1 MPLLLAAALP
11 DFGAARAAPRLAELC
26 GRWERYLAPRL
37 APAQLAHCRRFGQGG
52 SAPRA
57 RASRMLA
64 RLLALR
70 ALPGSATLERDE
82 RGRPRVAR
90 APGWR
95 VAFSHSGAAAF
106 CLVLTPGDTVG
117 RPGGEPALDAEPAS
131 ALPSTDRGFA
141 GPAPTPRA
149 GLRRWLLAEALFKAL
164 GADPAYWKAA
174 AGAAHAEA
182 DHDGARQGAGYCIL
196 AGAPFAW
203 RFVAAPGHALCVALP
218 GDAPFPVDLR
228 WLTWQSFLS

>member
-26 GRWERYLAPRL
+26 GRWERDLAPRL

-57 RASRMLA
+57 RASRLLA

-70 ALPGSATLERDE
+70 ALPGSATLEMDE
-82 RGRPRVAR
+82 RGRPRVAG

-106 CLVLTPGDTVG
+106 CLVLTPGETAG
-117 RPGGEPALDAEPAS
+117 RPAGYSAVDAEPADGM
-131 ALPSTDRGFA
+131 PSTDRGFA
-141 GPAPTPRA
+141 APAPTPQA

-164 GADPAYWKAA
+164 GGAPESWQAA
-174 AGAAHAEA
+174 ARAA
-182 DHDGARQGAGYCIL
+182 HDGARQGAGYCTL
-196 AGAPFAW
+196 AGARLSW
-203 RFVAAPGHALCVALP
+203 RFVVAPGHALCVALP